1 MVIVCLNIVQIFI
14 FKIVFI
20 LFLKLWEQND
30 MQAYLHWYASQTF
43 QYVCPSLLLSKEALC
58 QEMTPSRPMEFSVS
72 IVSKHLSRPLTF
84 LVKNIYVH
92 AYRAYIELWIR
103 QEVWRS
109 RKMRKSS
116 SRRSREQLWLFEC
129 SPNFPS
135 ASVRP
140 SLSKPP
146 LG

>member
-1 MVIVCLNIVQIFI
+1 MIIKVLIVIVCLNIVQIFI

-84 LVKNIYVH
+84 LVKNMFMLTVRI
-92 AYRAYIELWIR
+92 
-103 QEVWRS
+103 
-109 RKMRKSS
+109 SS
-116 SRRSREQLWLFEC
+116 YGSRRKFGDHEKCVRVARGAAESNSGFL
-129 SPNFPS
+129 S
-135 ASVRP
+135 ALQTSQVHP
-140 SLSKPP
+140 
-146 LG
+146 